1 MSVLLF
7 ALVLLAQDPAPVVA
21 PAPSSQ
27 ENMAVVTLNC
37 ALQPTG
43 SLDDCRVVRETPAGQ
58 GYGDAALQTSRRM
71 RVPLRDG
78 LTEHPASRVQYDTKF
93 RLDPLDV
100 VIALPDR
107 R

>member
-1 MSVLLF
+1 MPTLLF
-7 ALVLLAQDPAPVVA
+7 ALVLLAQDPAPVAA
-21 PAPSSQ
+21 PPASQ
-27 ENMAVVTLNC
+27 EPMATVTLNC

-43 SLDDCRVVRETPAGQ
+43 SLDDCRVVDETPTGQ
-58 GYGDAALQTSRRM
+58 GYAEAALQASRRM

-78 LTEHPASRVQYDTKF
+78 LTEHPAGRVQFATKF